1 MFGSLSRVPA
11 THPIKFG
18 VGISAIKTSA
28 ADFVAQR
35 VVEGRDTLDRRRT
48 AIFFVWG
55 AGYLGLVQYFIYV
68 PTFTWL
74 FPSAARFVALPWRE
88 KLACRAGQLDVLK
101 QVGLDQFIHHPFMLF
116 PCFYLVK
123 ETIEKPDAGAAAI
136 WSEGRRKQ
144 LQNMREDCIVCWT
157 TWIPAFLV
165 NFSVMPMW
173 GRVPFVA
180 AVSFGFTTYFSF
192 LRGGPSDDAG

>member
-1 MFGSLSRVPA
+1 VVNSRDISQLDRSRLKSLLSRRASSASARSSAQQIRNRADVWEPLA
-11 THPIKFG
+11 HPSGASDQI
-18 VGISAIKTSA
+18 
-28 ADFVAQR
+28 
-35 VVEGRDTLDRRRT
+35 RRRDLRDQDVGRG
-48 AIFFVWG
+48 FCG
-55 AGYLGLVQYFIYV
+55 
-68 PTFTWL
+68 
-74 FPSAARFVALPWRE
+74 AARRGGP
-88 KLACRAGQLDVLK
+88 GQLDVLK
-101 QVGLDQFIHHPFMLF
+101 QVGLDQLIHHPFMLF

>member
-1 MFGSLSRVPA
+1 MIGSLSRIPA
-11 THPIKFG
+11 AHPIKFG

-35 VVEGRDTLDRRRT
+35 VVEGRDTL
-48 AIFFVWG
+48 
-55 AGYLGLVQYFIYV
+55 
-68 PTFTWL
+68 
-74 FPSAARFVALPWRE
+74 E
-88 KLACRAGQLDVLK
+88 
-101 QVGLDQFIHHPFMLF
+101 
-116 PCFYLVK
+116 
-123 ETIEKPDAGAAAI
+123 
-136 WSEGRRKQ
+136 

>member
-1 MFGSLSRVPA
+1 MLQSASRIPA
-11 THPIKFG
+11 AHPIKFG
-18 VGISAIKTSA
+18 VAISAIKTSA

-35 VVEGRDTLDRRRT
+35 VVEGR
-48 AIFFVWG
+48 
-55 AGYLGLVQYFIYV
+55 
-68 PTFTWL
+68 
-74 FPSAARFVALPWRE
+74 
-88 KLACRAGQLDVLK
+88 
-101 QVGLDQFIHHPFMLF
+101 LDQFIHHPFMLF

-144 LQNMREDCIVCWT
+144 LQNVREDCIVCWT

>member
-35 VVEGRDTLDRRRT
+35 VVEGRETLDRRR
-48 AIFFVWG
+48 
-55 AGYLGLVQYFIYV
+55 
-68 PTFTWL
+68 
-74 FPSAARFVALPWRE
+74 
-88 KLACRAGQLDVLK
+88 
-101 QVGLDQFIHHPFMLF
+101 LDQFIHHPFMLF